1 MAYAT
6 HSEQTFAGAS
16 FWQSL
21 STNLTT
27 TLVHRLAQRRA
38 YRATF
43 GELSALTDRDLADIG
58 LFRAD
63 IEDVARE
70 AARAA

>member
-1 MAYAT
+1 MATAT
-6 HSEQTFAGAS
+6 HSEHIFAGAS
-16 FWQSL
+16 LWQSL
-21 STNLTT
+21 STSLTT